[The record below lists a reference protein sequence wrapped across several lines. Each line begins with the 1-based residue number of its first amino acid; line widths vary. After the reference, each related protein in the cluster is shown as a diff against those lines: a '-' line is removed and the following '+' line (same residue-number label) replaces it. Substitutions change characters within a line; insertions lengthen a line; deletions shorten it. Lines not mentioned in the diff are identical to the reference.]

1 MGGVRVDQ
9 PGGLG
14 QGDALAQPLVE
25 ELAQIPC
32 DAAAG
37 RRARPEVTGAQV
49 PPQPLADERQTALR
63 LEGVARVREGG
74 VQPADAGAQ
83 QRVGEV
89 GVSTAGPTR
98 LASSC
103 VMSR

>member
-1 MGGVRVDQ
+1 MRVDQ

-32 DAAAG
+32 DAPAG
-37 RRARPEVTGAQV
+37 HRAHREVSGAQV
-49 PPQPLADERQTALR
+49 PPQPLADERQAALR
-63 LEGVARVREGG
+63 LERAARVREGG

-98 LASSC
+98 PASRC